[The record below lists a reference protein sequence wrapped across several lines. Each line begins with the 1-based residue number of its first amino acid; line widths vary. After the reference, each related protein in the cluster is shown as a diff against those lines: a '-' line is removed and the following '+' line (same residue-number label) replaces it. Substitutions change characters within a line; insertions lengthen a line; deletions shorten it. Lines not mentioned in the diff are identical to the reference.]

1 VERFRLVRVLR
12 TLSSEIYLVWR
23 DEQRIGQIDIHY
35 TASSVQADVCLESPL
50 DEPERDALLRQLDE
64 DVVSS
69 HLPSFEREQFIITIF
84 VGREIDSFNY
94 PPDSDEIGEN

>member
-50 DEPERDALLRQLDE
+50 DE

-69 HLPSFEREQFIITIF
+69 HLPSFDREQFIITIF